1 MAVSA
6 MYAGSAAPGTE
17 RKSST
22 LQGTVVAEFAGE
34 SGIDHSQPNIVP
46 AGKISKYK
54 VFGSKSPWGEHSFYN
69 RTEEER
75 QGLDPNGSYWDQG
88 GRGWLKSDDDDS
100 TTVPSGKKD
109 KGGFGPGHGVPFD
122 GVSYTDFLKAVA
134 ESDDESAAKA
144 AEKKMAD
151 QAAASEK
158 ADLHFRLLHPR
169 GKGYDRIELTEYKEW
184 ANIWG
189 ISIGRNDDEYLYV
202 YRCDGILSELK
213 GFLIYMHRS
222 MCDYIHGQGLSQTQ
236 DEEIE
241 ESGDPMIPIELE
253 ITIDGIGGIVPGNA
267 FHVDYIPDRYK
278 EFCVFQAIKVDHS
291 VAGGGWTTTIKGLP
305 RVDVRGILGARRFD
319 PKGNLTPL
327 QKQYEKETGLKW
339 EHYYEESTENSTAN
353 ATNDGYEA

>member
-1 MAVSA
+1 
-6 MYAGSAAPGTE
+6 
-17 RKSST
+17 
-22 LQGTVVAEFAGE
+22 
-34 SGIDHSQPNIVP
+34 
-46 AGKISKYK
+46 

-75 QGLDPNGSYWDQG
+75 QDGTYWDQG

-109 KGGFGPGHGVPFD
+109 KGGFGPGHGVPFTQVKYKEYLEKVID
-122 GVSYTDFLKAVA
+122 KAGA
-134 ESDDESAAKA
+134 ESQAAKEA
-144 AEKKMAD
+144 AKKLEDHEASSAEAD
-151 QAAASEK
+151 DNFHK
-158 ADLHFRLLHPR
+158 LHPHSDEPTS
-169 GKGYDRIELTEYKEW
+169 GKHDRYDSIVLTKYKEW

-189 ISIGRNDDEYLYV
+189 ISIGRNDDERFYV
-202 YRCDGILSELK
+202 YRHDGILSELP
-213 GFLIYMHRS
+213 GFPIYMHRS
-222 MCDYIHGQGLSQTQ
+222 MCDYIHGQGLSQTR